1 MGNLGVIKVDDAGLI
16 KLNSLATGKLDIPA
30 SAGIFKKNEVP
41 YNKLLDRGYKSVAD
55 WHSTKPIAEGE
66 DESAGRWK
74 GQQETECGMHNPGY
88 SHSKV

>member
-1 MGNLGVIKVDDAGLI
+1 MARPFRLGAFSVAKIEDRVNVIKVDDAGLI

-30 SAGIFKKNEVP
+30 SGGIFKKNEVP

-74 GQQETECGMHNPGY
+74 G
-88 SHSKV
+88 

>member
-1 MGNLGVIKVDDAGLI
+1 MWQAGNLGVIKVDDAGLI

-66 DESAGRWK
+66 DERAEEKLGWDTVIVK
-74 GQQETECGMHNPGY
+74 FEFLHNF
-88 SHSKV
+88 